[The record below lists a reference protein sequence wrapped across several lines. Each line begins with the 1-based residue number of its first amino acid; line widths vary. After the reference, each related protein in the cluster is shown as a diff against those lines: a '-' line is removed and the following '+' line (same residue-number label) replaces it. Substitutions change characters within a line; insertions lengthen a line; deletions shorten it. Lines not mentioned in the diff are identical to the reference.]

1 MGKVTAAVHQAGG
14 KIFNQIWHVGRVS
27 HPIFQQGNAPIAP
40 SAIAPVGTKV
50 WIVDEAHPEG
60 QMVDC
65 PEPKAMVQADIDRVV
80 ADFAQAGVNA
90 VAAGF
95 DGIEIHGGNGYL
107 IDQFLRT
114 NSNHRTDVYGGSQE
128 NRIRFYSKLSKP

>member
-1 MGKVTAAVHQAGG
+1 
-14 KIFNQIWHVGRVS
+14 
-27 HPIFQQGNAPIAP
+27 
-40 SAIAPVGTKV
+40 
-50 WIVDEAHPEG
+50 
-60 QMVDC
+60 
-65 PEPKAMVQADIDRVV
+65 MVQADIDRVV
-80 ADFAQAGVNA
+80 ADFAQAAVNA